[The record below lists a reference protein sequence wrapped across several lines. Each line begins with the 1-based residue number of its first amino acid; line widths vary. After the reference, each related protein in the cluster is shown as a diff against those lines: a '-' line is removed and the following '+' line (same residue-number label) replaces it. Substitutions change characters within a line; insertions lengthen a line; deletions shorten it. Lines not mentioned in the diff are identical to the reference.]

1 VIGAVC
7 CPEDD
12 PGQVG
17 AITREVLERF
27 IVEVWRVYFERGG
40 AIVTLA
46 SNEALRDKHVYTSI
60 SMKMEE
66 KRLTTDR
73 YPLHF
78 EV

>member
-1 VIGAVC
+1 VISAVC
-7 CPEDD
+7 RPEDY

-17 AITREVLERF
+17 AITREAIKCL
-27 IVEVWRVYFERGG
+27 IIEVWRVYFERGG

-46 SNEALRDKHVYTSI
+46 SNEALRDKHIYTSI
-60 SMKMEE
+60 SIKMEE
-66 KRLTTDR
+66 KRLTADR